1 MEKYKKSRGWR
12 NNNPLNIRRGEAWIG
27 LSSTP
32 RDTEFCSFLTRGFG
46 YRAAAKVLKSYFRTL
61 TQHKK
66 PFTVENIIKRWAPEN
81 ENNTEAYIRRV
92 EELLYGNPSLPSP
105 LPRVEEGA
113 KAQEMFSSPRGKA
126 TGRRALLGN
135 GWEGVLGRPDT
146 PQGARHIAQL
156 MAAMTCVE
164 CGCPPSAVP
173 YTDIQEGVQMAYG
186 IQPRLDDIRL

>member
-12 NNNPLNIRRGEAWIG
+12 NNNPLNIRRGEDWIG

-81 ENNTEAYIRRV
+81 ENNTEAYIKRV
-92 EELLYGNPSLPSP
+92 TLL
-105 LPRVEEGA
+105 
-113 KAQEMFSSPRGKA
+113 
-126 TGRRALLGN
+126 LLG
-135 GWEGVLGRPDT
+135 EGYCGHIVPQVELSRPDT
-146 PQGARHIAQL
+146 PQGARHIGQL

-164 CGCPPSAVP
+164 CGCPTSAVP
-173 YTDIQEGVQMAYG
+173 YTDIQDGVQMAYG
-186 IQPRLDDIRL
+186 IRPNIDDIRL